1 MDNLKQIT
9 LRGGFAK
16 LFGQGSN
23 FLLRI
28 VFMITLAR
36 LLDPKDFGLVAMV
49 TAVTG
54 VYQLFTSAGLSTA
67 TIQRADI
74 TEQQLS
80 NLFWMNILVGI
91 ILSLLCVATAPVIA
105 KFFNEPQLFWVT
117 IAMSAGFLV
126 SGAGVQH
133 SAVLQRQLRY
143 ISIAGIEAVAQLLS
157 VCFGI
162 GMALVGF
169 GYWALV
175 AAAIVQPAVGTV
187 GAWLLAGWIPSAPR
201 WGVGVRSM
209 LHQGATVTL
218 NGLVVYVAY
227 NLDKVLL
234 GRFWGADA
242 LGIYGR
248 AYTLIEI
255 PTSNLNAAIGG
266 LTFSALSRLQDDHV
280 RLRSYFLKGYSVVVS
295 MTLPITVFC
304 ALFADELILIALG
317 PKWKEAAVIFR
328 LLAPTILVFGMI
340 NPLYWFLLSVGLQR
354 RSLNIAFFIAPWVT
368 AAYLIGLP
376 YGAEGVALA
385 FSVAMTLFLVPCL
398 VWCAHGTLISAGELF
413 KTVSRPFSS
422 AFAAGIVAYFFHAST
437 AHALKPAIMLLL
449 GGGTMVAVYLWVLLF
464 ILGQRDFYLDLI
476 KGLIGSGRMPFYL
489 GRDSASRTA
498 GTK

>member
-9 LRGGFAK
+9 LRGGFAR

-23 FLLRI
+23 FLLRT

-36 LLDPKDFGLVAMV
+36 LLDPRDFGLVAMV

-54 VYQLFTSAGLSTA
+54 VYHLFTTAGLSTA
-67 TIQRADI
+67 TVQTADI

-80 NLFWMNILVGI
+80 SLFWVNILVGI
-91 ILSLLCVATAPVIA
+91 TLTLLCVATAPVIA
-105 KFFNEPQLFWVT
+105 KFYNEPQLFWVT
-117 IAMSAGFLV
+117 IAMSAGYLLI
-126 SGAGVQH
+126 GAGVQH
-133 SAVLQRQLRY
+133 FALLQRQLRY
-143 ISIAGIEAVAQLLS
+143 ISISGIETVAQLLS
-157 VCFGI
+157 ICFGI
-162 GMALVGF
+162 GMALAGF

-175 AAAIVQPAVGTV
+175 ATAIVQPAASTV

-201 WGVGVRSM
+201 RGAGVRSM
-209 LHQGATVTL
+209 LRLGATVTL
-218 NGLVVYVAY
+218 NGLIVYVAY

-255 PTSNLNAAIGG
+255 PTANLNNAIGG
-266 LTFSALSRLQDDHV
+266 VIFSTLSRLQEDHV
-280 RLRSYFLKGYSVVVS
+280 RLQSYFLKGYSVVVS

-304 ALFADELILIALG
+304 ALFADELILITLG
-317 PKWKEAAVIFR
+317 PKWMEAVVIFR

-340 NPLYWFLLSVGLQR
+340 NPLYWFLVSVGLQR

-398 VWCAHGTLISAGELF
+398 VWCVHGTIISPEDLF
-413 KTVSRPFSS
+413 KTVSRPFLS
-422 AFAAGIVAYFFHAST
+422 AFAAGIIAYVFHAST
-437 AHALKPAIMLLL
+437 AQALNPAVMLLL
-449 GGGTMVAVYLWVLLF
+449 GGGIMLAVYLWVLLF
-464 ILGQRDFYLDLI
+464 VLGQRDFYLDLV
-476 KGLIGSGRMPFYL
+476 KGLL
-489 GRDSASRTA
+489 GFGPQSR
-498 GTK
+498 

>member
-1 MDNLKQIT
+1 MDDLKQKT
-9 LRGGFAK
+9 LRGAVAK

-28 VFMITLAR
+28 VFLVTLAR

-54 VYQLFTSAGLSTA
+54 VYHLFTTAGLSTA

-80 NLFWMNILVGI
+80 NLFWVNILVGI
-91 ILSLLCVATAPVIA
+91 ILSLLCMAMAPVIV
-105 KFFNEPQLFWVT
+105 KFYNEPRLFWVT
-117 IAMSAGFLV
+117 IATSAGFLF
-126 SGAGVQH
+126 SAAGVQH
-133 SAVLQRQLRY
+133 FALLQRQLRY
-143 ISIAGIEAVAQLLS
+143 ISIAGIESVAQLLS
-157 VCFGI
+157 ICVGI
-162 GMALVGF
+162 GMALAGF

-175 AAAIVQPAVGTV
+175 ASALVLSAVITV
-187 GAWLLAGWIPSAPR
+187 CAWLLAGWIPGAPR
-201 WGVGVRSM
+201 RGAGVRSM
-209 LHQGATVTL
+209 LQLGATVTL
-218 NGLVVYVAY
+218 NGVVVYIAY

-234 GRFWGADA
+234 GRFWGADV

-248 AYTLIEI
+248 AYYLIDI

-266 LTFSALSRLQDDHV
+266 VTFSALSRLREDHD
-280 RLRSYFLKGYSVVVS
+280 RLKSYFLKGYSLVVS
-295 MTLPITVFC
+295 MTLPTTVFC
-304 ALFADELILIALG
+304 ALFADELILVALG

-340 NPLYWFLLSVGLQR
+340 NPFYWFLLSVGLQK

-385 FSVAMTLFLVPCL
+385 FSAAMTLFLVPCL
-398 VWCAHGTLISAGELF
+398 VWCVRGTIISPGELF
-413 KTVSRPFSS
+413 KTVSRPLLS
-422 AFAAGIVAYFFHAST
+422 ALAAGIVAYTFHAFAAQIINSYV
-437 AHALKPAIMLLL
+437 MLLL
-449 GGGTMVAVYLWVLLF
+449 GGGIMLAVHLWVLLF
-464 ILGQRDFYLDLI
+464 VLGQWDFYLDLV
-476 KGLIGSGRMPFYL
+476 KGLLASGPR
-489 GRDSASRTA
+489 SR
-498 GTK
+498 